1 MSETHRESLTQA
13 FRRGL
18 RTGTS
23 DKAPSVASMGA
34 DSSHRPWWMWLGGS
48 LVALMAVSFA
58 LQPSDSDLAEEK
70 HAGFHCLSTWNGSH
84 PALIDEIKGEL
95 REPNSF
101 EHISTEV
108 TKIKPDGTHG
118 LIMKYRARNG
128 LGGMAVEN
136 VAATYRNSDCI
147 LMGWQTY

>member
-1 MSETHRESLTQA
+1 MSKIYRESLTQA

-18 RTGTS
+18 MTGTS
-23 DKAPSVASMGA
+23 DKASSTASSGTNR
-34 DSSHRPWWMWLGGS
+34 SNRPWWIWPGGG
-48 LVALMAVSFA
+48 LLALMAVSFA
-58 LQPSDSDLAEEK
+58 LRPSDSDLAEEK
-70 HAGFHCLSTWNGSH
+70 QAGFHCLSAWNGSH
-84 PALIDEIKGEL
+84 QALVDEIKGEL

-136 VAATYRNSDCI
+136 IAATYRNSDCN
-147 LMGWQTY
+147 LVGWQTY